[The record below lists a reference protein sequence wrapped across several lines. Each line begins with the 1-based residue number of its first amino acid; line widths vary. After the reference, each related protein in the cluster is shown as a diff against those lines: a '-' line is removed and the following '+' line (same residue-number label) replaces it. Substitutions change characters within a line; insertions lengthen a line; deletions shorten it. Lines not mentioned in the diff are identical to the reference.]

1 MNITHDD
8 VLIYGFIITALFD
21 TLYPTGTTLEQ
32 MALDAPAHGWIRG
45 ILESLATAKEMET
58 AIDVS
63 EVGM

>member
-45 ILESLATAKEMET
+45 ILESLTTAKEMES
-58 AIDVS
+58 AVDVS